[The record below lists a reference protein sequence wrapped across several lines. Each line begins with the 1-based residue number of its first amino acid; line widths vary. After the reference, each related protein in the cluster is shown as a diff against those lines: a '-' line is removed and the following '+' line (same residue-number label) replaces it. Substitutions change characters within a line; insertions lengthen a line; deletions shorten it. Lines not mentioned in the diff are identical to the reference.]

1 MAERIKTAAGKVSV
15 ALDGP
20 ERFDPLLLL
29 AHGAGGDMNSAFMAR
44 IAAGLA
50 ERDVDVLRFNFAYS
64 EKGKKTPD
72 RTPVL
77 EQTVRDVAAYARS
90 ELSPVRLFPGGKSM
104 GGRIASQV
112 VAQGLDADGI
122 VFLGYPLHPPG
133 RPERLR
139 ADHLS
144 QITAP
149 MLFVEGTRD
158 PFCPL
163 ATLEAVREGL
173 KAKTKVAVIEDGD
186 HSFKVRMSSGR
197 STEAAWNEV
206 IDSVVEWLR

>member
-1 MAERIKTAAGKVSV
+1 VAERIKTAAGKVSV

-77 EQTVRDVAAYARS
+77 EQTVRDVT
-90 ELSPVRLFPGGKSM
+90 
-104 GGRIASQV
+104 ASQV